1 MDQYA
6 LDYGL
11 VCRKKISL
19 GAHKMHGFP
28 GKMNTFNLGACS
40 TVSHKRVSSPQMQD
54 PTASSSQE
62 TGKPQWTTFVQNQV
76 FAAGESAPD
85 RPPYFSVCRVP
96 GAASATVPQP
106 FSSGPDLAEAQ
117 LWSRAESL
125 AASKCLSRQVHPDG
139 GCRVLNLPG
148 FPKQHSFSIKNTC
161 QSQKVHLGP
170 DSQGSPVLCVGC
182 L

>member
-6 LDYGL
+6 L
-11 VCRKKISL
+11 RR
-19 GAHKMHGFP
+19 FP
-28 GKMNTFNLGACS
+28 SVPTRR
-40 TVSHKRVSSPQMQD
+40 TVSQQDEHFQIWVRVPLCHTKESVSLPQMQD
-54 PTASSSQE
+54 PTVSSSQE

-85 RPPYFSVCRVP
+85 RPPCFSVCRVP

-106 FSSGPDLAEAQ
+106 FSSGPDSAEAQ

-139 GCRVLNLPG
+139 GCRVLNPPG
-148 FPKQHSFSIKNTC
+148 FPSQHSSSIKNTC

-170 DSQGSPVLCVGC
+170 DSQGSPVLCAGC